1 MTSKPPAPA
10 DWNSEWQRIA
20 VDPTDPDTAWVLK
33 LAVSGA
39 DGWVLGPRGPLHD
52 RGMALVEITSGAVRE
67 ALLHLLELGLIDI
80 DIERLRAARSFP
92 LRRDSTKEI
101 RP

>member
-1 MTSKPPAPA
+1 MSSTKPPLPTLLA
-10 DWNSEWQRIA
+10 NHWQRIP
-20 VDPTDPDTAWVLK
+20 VDLTDPETAWILK

-39 DGWVLGPRGPLHD
+39 DGWALGPHGPLHD
-52 RGMALVEITSGAVRE
+52 RGMTLAEITSGAVRE

-80 DIERLRAARSFP
+80 DTDRLRTAYAFP
-92 LRRDSTKEI
+92 LRREPEEP